1 MKAIYL
7 LRHAKA
13 ESGDGYDAD
22 QDRELTGKGKRDA
35 RRLGEFL
42 STTDQ
47 LPDQIVTSTA
57 VRTRQTAEAL
67 PEGGRWANNIPL
79 RSNHSLYQAQPAD
92 VLREIQGADSSVQSL
107 LLVGHEPAW
116 SGTVSGLLGSANV
129 SLPVGTC
136 VRIDSEKEQWTDV
149 QFGGGVLRWMVPPM
163 LLR

>member
-13 ESGDGYDAD
+13 ASGDAYEAD
-22 QDRELTGKGKRDA
+22 QDRELTEKGKRDA
-35 RRLGEFL
+35 RQLGQFL
-42 STTDQ
+42 SATDE

-67 PEGGRWANNIPL
+67 PEGGTWTNNVPL
-79 RSNHSLYQAQPAD
+79 RSSNSLYHAQPAD
-92 VLREIQGADSSVQSL
+92 VLREIQGADSTAQSL

-116 SGTVSGLLGSANV
+116 SGTVSALLGSANV

-136 VRIDSEKEQWTDV
+136 VRIDVETERWKEV
-149 QFGGGVLRWMVPPM
+149 QFGRGILRWMVPPK